1 MDDML
6 RRKDRQLSVQA
17 ANELLAQGKICHL
30 AIAAHDEPYLVTMN
44 YGYRDTTLY
53 FHCAGAGKKLELLRQ
68 NSRVCFTVIADTM
81 LVASDKPCDFTMKYR
96 SVVGYGTARLVEG
109 HEEKSRALDIIMAQY
124 SHEAFEFPQAAMAAT
139 AVFVVDIESMTAKS
153 NY

>member
-6 RRKDRQLSVQA
+6 RRKDRQLSAQA
-17 ANELLAQGKICHL
+17 ANDLLAQGKVCHL
-30 AIAAHDEPYLVTMN
+30 ALAAHDEPYLVTLN

-68 NSRVCFTVIADTM
+68 NSRVCFTVVADTK
-81 LVASDKPCDFTMKYR
+81 LVPSEKACDFTMKYR

-124 SHEAFEFPQAAMAAT
+124 ATEEFEFPQSGITAT
-139 AVFVVDIESMTAKS
+139 TVFVVDIESMTAKS

>member
-6 RRKDRQLSVQA
+6 RRKDRQLSAQT

-30 AIAAHDEPYLVTMN
+30 ALATHDEPYLVTMN

-68 NSRVCFTVIADTM
+68 NNRVCFTVVADTK
-81 LVASDKPCDFTMKYR
+81 LIAAEKACDFTMKYR

-124 SHEAFEFPQAAMAAT
+124 APEAFEFPQAGMAAT
-139 AVFVVDIESMTAKS
+139 TVFVVDIETMTAKS

>member
-6 RRKDRQLSVQA
+6 RRKDRQLSAQA

-30 AIAAHDEPYLVTMN
+30 ALAAHDEPYLVTMN

-68 NSRVCFTVIADTM
+68 NSRVCFTVVADTK
-81 LVASDKPCDFTMKYR
+81 LVASEKACDYTMKYR

-109 HEEKSRALDIIMAQY
+109 HEEKSRALDVIMAQY
-124 SHEAFEFPQAAMAAT
+124 APGEFEYSQPCLAAT
-139 AVFVVDIESMTAKS
+139 TVFVVDIESMTAKS